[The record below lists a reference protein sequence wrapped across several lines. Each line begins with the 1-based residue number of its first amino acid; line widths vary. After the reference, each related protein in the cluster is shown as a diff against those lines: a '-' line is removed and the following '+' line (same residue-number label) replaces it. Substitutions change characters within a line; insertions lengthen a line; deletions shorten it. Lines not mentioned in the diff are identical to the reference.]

1 MRMKK
6 IILETGVQEQN
17 IIMNVMML
25 DILCRLLQGDPQHS
39 NIASLLNVD
48 LTDPN
53 GSAVK
58 D

>member
-1 MRMKK
+1 MKK